1 MDITYNNIFQRTKG
15 RLAQFKVCQ
24 KEILLEDICRK
35 KLDYLPE
42 LAKPTLQFGQL
53 GPFSRTSRRCFAC
66 MTEKK
71 KGAKSTKL
79 TNRAKGTTSCVV
91 RISYLIQIREC
102 VHNPP
107 TFDATP
113 PPPTFG
119 QCLKVNDFFQRIF
132 SLKLSIVLL

>member
-53 GPFSRTSRRCFAC
+53 GPFFQTPRQRLLHRKKVAMMIMMIAMIIMVILMII
-66 MTEKK
+66 MT
-71 KGAKSTKL
+71 KSTK
-79 TNRAKGTTSCVV
+79 TNTNIMIFFAKM
-91 RISYLIQIREC
+91 Y
-102 VHNPP
+102 
-107 TFDATP
+107 
-113 PPPTFG
+113 
-119 QCLKVNDFFQRIF
+119 
-132 SLKLSIVLL
+132 